1 MICLAMRTIRS
12 QIKNNPWPYVNL
24 ARRVHNERM
33 GDAEVI
39 ELLRIANGYLPK
51 VRLEYDRVK
60 NELNTWKAEL
70 GNTVRIVRRSKS
82 RIKKERS

>member
-1 MICLAMRTIRS
+1 MRTIRS

-24 ARRVHNERM
+24 ARRRRVHNERM